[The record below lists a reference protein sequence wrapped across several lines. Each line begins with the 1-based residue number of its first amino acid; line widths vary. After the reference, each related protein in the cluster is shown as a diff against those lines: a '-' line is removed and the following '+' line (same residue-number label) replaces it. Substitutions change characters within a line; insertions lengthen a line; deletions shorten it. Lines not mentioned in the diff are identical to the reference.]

1 MSEGL
6 LSLAGPETTYGT
18 IGLHHTGHL
27 RSRYKRHEAG
37 GVDSAVIPPSV
48 RFQPP
53 QGSIAGPQGCLSSEM
68 NDANPA
74 QGAGESEGPD
84 LAARLTDMSPE
95 RLAEEVISVWEE
107 VLKVEGELAT
117 ARQRARALEMELEA
131 RESDGSARARVA
143 ELEEAVRVADSRIVQ
158 MELLLEN
165 ERVRRA
171 DVEEGGGQGRFA
183 ELQEENSRLLRSEEE
198 HMMLILDMEGQL
210 ERLVGELEGL
220 KSRSSQ

>member
-1 MSEGL
+1 
-6 LSLAGPETTYGT
+6 
-18 IGLHHTGHL
+18 
-27 RSRYKRHEAG
+27 
-37 GVDSAVIPPSV
+37 
-48 RFQPP
+48 
-53 QGSIAGPQGCLSSEM
+53 
-68 NDANPA
+68 
-74 QGAGESEGPD
+74 
-84 LAARLTDMSPE
+84 
-95 RLAEEVISVWEE
+95 
-107 VLKVEGELAT
+107 
-117 ARQRARALEMELEA
+117 MELEA

-143 ELEEAVRVADSRIVQ
+143 ELEEAMRVADSRIVQ

-171 DVEEGGGQGRFA
+171 DVEEGGGLGRFA

>member
-1 MSEGL
+1 MS
-6 LSLAGPETTYGT
+6 
-18 IGLHHTGHL
+18 
-27 RSRYKRHEAG
+27 
-37 GVDSAVIPPSV
+37 
-48 RFQPP
+48 
-53 QGSIAGPQGCLSSEM
+53 
-68 NDANPA
+68 DANPA
-74 QGAGESEGPD
+74 QGAEESGGPD
-84 LAARLTDMSPE
+84 LATRLTDMSPD

-143 ELEEAVRVADSRIVQ
+143 ELEEAMRVADSRIVQ

-171 DVEEGGGQGRFA
+171 DVEEGGGQGRFE
-183 ELQEENSRLLRSEEE
+183 ELQEENSRMLRSEEE
-198 HMMLILDMEGQL
+198 HMVLILDMESQL

>member
-1 MSEGL
+1 MS
-6 LSLAGPETTYGT
+6 
-18 IGLHHTGHL
+18 
-27 RSRYKRHEAG
+27 
-37 GVDSAVIPPSV
+37 
-48 RFQPP
+48 
-53 QGSIAGPQGCLSSEM
+53 
-68 NDANPA
+68 DANPA
-74 QGAGESEGPD
+74 QGAGESDGPD
-84 LAARLTDMSPE
+84 LAARLMDMSPE

-143 ELEEAVRVADSRIVQ
+143 ELEEGMRVAESRIVQ

-171 DVEEGGGQGRFA
+171 DIEEGGGQNRFE
-183 ELQEENSRLLRSEEE
+183 ELQEENSRLLRTEEE
-198 HMMLILDMEGQL
+198 HVMLILDMEGQL
-210 ERLVGELEGL
+210 ERLVAELEGL